1 MSEANFLLIS
11 SFFLGAFIFST
22 ILYLFLKTKYEG
34 KLQALSIEANQKL
47 QALHEKISYQKELY
61 EQKLLNKEEAFFIK
75 KQSLDEKIALLEDS
89 KEKMKVEFENLA
101 NKLFDEN
108 SKKSTININ
117 QILTPLKEQIN
128 SFGKR
133 VNDIHSEETK
143 QRSYLLNEIKNL
155 KELNQQI
162 SNDAINLTKALKG
175 DNKIQGD
182 WGELI
187 LAKVLEQS
195 GLRQGV
201 EYTTQSSFN
210 NNDGKRLRPDV
221 IVHLPLNKDI
231 VIDSKVSLNAYL
243 NYTNS
248 QTTEDKEKAIK
259 ELILSLK
266 THIKGLSSKKY
277 EEIKEVRTLDFVL
290 MFIPI
295 EAAFLLA
302 ISKDNSLFKLAFENN
317 IMLVS
322 PSTLYVSLR
331 TIENIWKLEYQNQN
345 AELIS
350 KKAAALYDKFA
361 LFVKDIEEIGVHINR
376 TSKAYESALNK
387 LSTGKGNLLNRSQE
401 FLDLGVKPNKQI
413 NTTNLLEV

>member
-1 MSEANFLLIS
+1 MSEANLLLIS

-34 KLQALSIEANQKL
+34 KLQALSMEANQKL

-350 KKAAALYDKFA
+350 KKAAALYDKFS

>member
-1 MSEANFLLIS
+1 MSETNLLLIS

-22 ILYLFLKTKYEG
+22 ILYFFFKTKYEG

-47 QALHEKISYQKELY
+47 QALQEKISYQKELY
-61 EQKLLNKEEAFFIK
+61 EQKLLNKEESFFIK
-75 KQSLDEKIALLEDS
+75 KQSLDEKIALLEES

-108 SKKSTININ
+108 SKKSTVNIN
-117 QILTPLKEQIN
+117 QILMPLKDQIN

-175 DNKIQGD
+175 DNKVQGD

-187 LAKVLEQS
+187 LDKVLEQS
-195 GLRQGV
+195 GLRQGI

-210 NNDGKRLRPDV
+210 SIEGKRLRPDV

-231 VIDSKVSLNAYL
+231 VIDSKVSLTAYI
-243 NYTNS
+243 NYSNS
-248 QTTEDKEKAIK
+248 QNKQEKEKAIK
-259 ELILSLK
+259 ELVLSLK
-266 THIKGLSSKKY
+266 THIKALSSKKY

-376 TSKAYESALNK
+376 TSKVYESALNK
-387 LSTGKGNLLNRSQE
+387 LSTGKGNLLSRSNE
-401 FLDLGVKPNKQI
+401 FLELGVKPNKQI
-413 NTTNLLEV
+413 DTTKLL

>member
-1 MSEANFLLIS
+1 MSEANLLLIS

-34 KLQALSIEANQKL
+34 KLQALSMEANQKL

-413 NTTNLLEV
+413 NTTNLLEI

>member
-1 MSEANFLLIS
+1 MSEANLLLIS

-34 KLQALSIEANQKL
+34 KLQALSMEANQKL

>member
-1 MSEANFLLIS
+1 MNETNLLLIS
-11 SFFLGAFIFST
+11 SFFLGAFLFSA
-22 ILYLFLKTKYEG
+22 ILYIFVKTKYDERL
-34 KLQALSIEANQKL
+34 KSLSVEANEKL

-61 EQKLLNKEEAFFIK
+61 EQKLLSKEEAFFIK
-75 KQSLDEKIALLEDS
+75 KQNLDEKITLLEDS
-89 KEKMKVEFENLA
+89 KEKMKIEFENLA
-101 NKLFDEN
+101 NRLFDEN

-117 QILTPLKEQIN
+117 QILRPLKDQIN

-133 VNDIHSEETK
+133 VNDIYSEETK

-187 LAKVLEQS
+187 LSKVLEQS
-195 GLRQGV
+195 GLRKGI
-201 EYTTQSSFN
+201 EYTAQSSFN
-210 NNDGKRLRPDV
+210 NNEGKRLRPDI

-231 VIDSKVSLNAYL
+231 IIDSKVSLTSYI
-243 NYTNS
+243 NYINS
-248 QTTEDKEKAIK
+248 QTEEEKERAVK
-259 ELILSLK
+259 ELAISLKNHIKNLSLK
-266 THIKGLSSKKY
+266 RY
-277 EEIKEVRTLDFVL
+277 ENIKEVKTLDFVL

-295 EAAFLLA
+295 EAAFVLA
-302 ISKDNSLFKLAFENN
+302 ISKDDSLLKLAFENN

-322 PSTLYVSLR
+322 PSTLYTSLR
-331 TIENIWKLEYQNQN
+331 TIEHIWNLEYQNQN

-361 LFVKDIEEIGVHINR
+361 LFVKDIEEIGVYINK
-376 TSKAYESALNK
+376 TSKAYDSALNK
-387 LSTGKGNLLNRSQE
+387 LSTGKGNLLNRSNE
-401 FLDLGVKPNKQI
+401 FLELGVKPNKQI
-413 NTTNLLEV
+413 DTTKLL

>member
-1 MSEANFLLIS
+1 MSEANLLLIS

-34 KLQALSIEANQKL
+34 KLQALSMEANQKL

-302 ISKDNSLFKLAFENN
+302 ISKDNSLFKLAFESN